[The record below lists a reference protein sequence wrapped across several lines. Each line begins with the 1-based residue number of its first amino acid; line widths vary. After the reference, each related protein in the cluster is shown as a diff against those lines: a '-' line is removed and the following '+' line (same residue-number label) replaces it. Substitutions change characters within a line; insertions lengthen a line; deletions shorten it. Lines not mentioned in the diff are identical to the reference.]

1 LGKGRPLSVWFD
13 VHGEGPA
20 VALVHAGIADSR
32 MYDPQLRTFPEAH
45 QVVRVDL
52 PGFGESPFESN
63 VVSYRGAIG
72 EALDGVSVDRAAIV
86 GTSLG
91 GRAALELAL
100 DSPERVSALVL
111 VGAGIDDHDWSEEVE
126 RFSAEEIEALQR
138 GDLEAAVTSNLRLW
152 LAGPRRDLDAVDPE
166 LRELVGEMQRQ
177 AFRLSKGHDDLQ
189 ADRLDPPASARL
201 ADVHVPTLVVT
212 GDEDID
218 DIHAIA
224 DRLAREIP
232 GAERA
237 TIADAA
243 HLPSLERPD
252 EFDRIVLPFLDK
264 HGV

>member
-1 LGKGRPLSVWFD
+1 MSVWFD

-32 MYDPQLRTFPEAH
+32 MWEPQLRTFPESH

-63 VVSYRGAIG
+63 VVSYRGAIR
-72 EALDGVSVDRAAIV
+72 EALDAADVERAALV

-111 VGAGIDDHDWSEEVE
+111 VGAGIDDHDWSEQVE
-126 RFSAEEIEALQR
+126 QFAAEEEAALGR
-138 GDLEAAVTSNLRLW
+138 GDLEAAVTANLLLW
-152 LAGPRRDLDAVDPE
+152 VAGPRRNLQGVDPGV
-166 LRELVGEMQRQ
+166 RELVAEMQRQ

-189 ADRLDPPASARL
+189 ADRLEPPASARL
-201 ADVHVPTLVVT
+201 GDLHVPTLVVT
-212 GDEDID
+212 GDEDLE
-218 DIHAIA
+218 DIHTIA
-224 DRLAREIP
+224 DRLAQEIP

-252 EFDRIVLPFLDK
+252 EFDRIVLAFLSE